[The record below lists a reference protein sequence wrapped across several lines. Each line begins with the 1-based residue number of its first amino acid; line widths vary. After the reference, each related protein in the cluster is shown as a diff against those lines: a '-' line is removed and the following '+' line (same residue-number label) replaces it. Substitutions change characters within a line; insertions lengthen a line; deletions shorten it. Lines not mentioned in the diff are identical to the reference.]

1 MECLL
6 PTVMNNY
13 LTCFRLLT
21 HLGVNNIWKTG
32 VLNKNSIRKST
43 IFVGKQPQKKECGNF
58 GQRASSKKSSATW
71 QWLVWTTRKWCT
83 LLLLNFLNLR
93 DLFDVWIRLKE
104 SIFKKNNQINFAV
117 TTRTGFF
124 SKGWTRAFPST
135 RLVPEW
141 KNGGVP
147 RLLNVR
153 CFNIGCCP
161 SECMGVVSH

>member
-21 HLGVNNIWKTG
+21 HLGVNNIWTTG

-43 IFVGKQPQKKECGNF
+43 IFVGKQSQKKECGNF
-58 GQRASSKKSSATW
+58 GQRTSSKKSSATW
-71 QWLVWTTRKWCT
+71 QWLVWTTREWCT
-83 LLLLNFLNLR
+83 LFLLNFLNLR

-117 TTRTGFF
+117 TTRAGFF
-124 SKGWTRAFPST
+124 QKDGPERFQVQDWYPIEKMVVFPVCLMFDVSM
-135 RLVPEW
+135 LD
-141 KNGGVP
+141 
-147 RLLNVR
+147 
-153 CFNIGCCP
+153 
-161 SECMGVVSH
+161 VVLQNAWVV